1 MTDRRS
7 PFLESARGS
16 RRARE
21 HQRRVRRRRLI
32 LLVVVVLAI
41 VFGVLAAKAGDALQG
56 GKKGSS
62 ARPTEMVAATAP
74 PSVGQTALGPL
85 PLRVD
90 LAEPDRFS
98 VDFKRPPRAALVVN
112 LDTGEVLWRRNAER
126 ALPIASV
133 TKMMTAIVAA
143 EALGP
148 RRRVRITDKILD
160 YRGSGMGLLRRGRRV
175 PVEPLL
181 YGLLLP
187 SGNDAARALAIRASG
202 SLRAFV
208 ARMNAKA
215 GELGLGCTRFASVEG
230 LSERNTSCPVDLA
243 TLARKVLDT
252 PRLATIVRRRR
263 AVLPFPTKGGRA
275 YLYNHNPLLRA
286 GYPGVIGVKT
296 GFTNAAG
303 RCFVAA
309 VRRDGVRIGVVLL
322 HSPDPGR
329 QAEQLFDRAF
339 RVLARR

>member
-7 PFLESARGS
+7 PFLESARGDRQS
-16 RRARE
+16 RE
-21 HQRRVRRRRLI
+21 HQRRVRRRRLV

-41 VFGVLAAKAGDALQG
+41 VFGILAAKAGDALQG
-56 GKKGSS
+56 EPDGPDAAAASG
-62 ARPTEMVAATAP
+62 AATAP
-74 PSVGQTALGPL
+74 PAVGQTALGPIA
-85 PLRVD
+85 LRVD
-90 LAEPDRFS
+90 LGAPDRFA
-98 VDFKRPPRAALVVN
+98 VDFKRPPRAALVVD

-148 RRRVRITDKILD
+148 RQRVRITPKILN
-160 YRGSGMGLLRRGRRV
+160 YTGSGMGVLPRGKRV

-187 SGNDAARALAIRASG
+187 SGNDAARALAIRTSG
-202 SLRAFV
+202 SLRGFV

-215 GELGLGCTRFASVEG
+215 GELGLSCTRFASVEG
-230 LSERNTSCPVDLA
+230 LSPRNTSCPIDLA
-243 TLARKVLDT
+243 ALARRVLDT
-252 PRLATIVRRRR
+252 PRLAAIVRRRK
-263 AVLPFPTKGGRA
+263 AILPFPIKGGKA
-275 YLYNHNPLLRA
+275 YLYNHNPLLRT

-296 GFTNAAG
+296 GYTSAAG
-303 RCFVAA
+303 RCLVAA
-309 VRRDGVRIGVVLL
+309 VRRGGTRLGVVLL

-339 RVLARR
+339 RALT

>member
-7 PFLESARGS
+7 PFLESARGRRQIREQR
-16 RRARE
+16 RRAR
-21 HQRRVRRRRLI
+21 RRLV
-32 LLVVVVLAI
+32 LLVVVVLA
-41 VFGVLAAKAGDALQG
+41 VLFGVLAAKVGDALQDDEPPR
-56 GKKGSS
+56 SP
-62 ARPTEMVAATAP
+62 AADVAAATAP

-85 PLRVD
+85 PLRVE
-90 LAEPDRFS
+90 LGAPDRFT

-143 EALGP
+143 DALGP
-148 RRRVRITDKILD
+148 RDRVRITHEILD
-160 YRGSGMGLLRRGRRV
+160 YTGSGMGLLRRGRRV

-187 SGNDAARALAIRASG
+187 SGNDAARALALRTSG

-215 GELGLGCTRFASVEG
+215 GELGLSCTRFASVEG
-230 LSERNTSCPVDLA
+230 LSPRNTSCPVDLA
-243 TLARKVLDT
+243 ALARRLLDT
-252 PRLATIVRRRR
+252 PRLARIVRRRR
-263 AVLPFPTKGGRA
+263 AILPFPVKGGRA

-296 GFTNAAG
+296 GYTSAAG

-309 VRRDGVRIGVVLL
+309 VHRGGSRIAVVLL

-339 RVLARR
+339 RGLA